1 MRSKFKAIILKK
13 LQQRTKEFLA
23 AHTQL
28 KLIAVAGSV
37 GKTSTRN
44 AITTVLSSR
53 LRVLSHSENH
63 NMEMSV
69 PLAIMD
75 IPYPEKVR
83 SFFAWWR
90 VLRMAKKRIKRAF
103 AYDVIVIELASDQP
117 GDIMGFSSYLNP
129 DISVIT
135 AVAPEHMI
143 AFKTID
149 AVATEELSTGNFS
162 KLVAIN
168 RDDIDG
174 RYAEYLKTDSL
185 DTYGMS
191 GVAEYHFL
199 VEKTTADGYCEG
211 KLVTPEFGE
220 QQMTLHVL
228 GEQGVK
234 AVIAGVLVGTKLGLT
249 AAEVKQGA
257 EAVRPV
263 AGRMQ
268 PLRGLLSSLIID
280 DTYNSSPLA
289 AKAALQVLYSF
300 AARPRIAILGSMN
313 ALGDISKAAHE
324 ELGRACDPTML
335 DWVITVGSEA
345 EKYLAPAALAKGCQV
360 KSFKTAL
367 DAGAFAHSVL
377 RANSVV
383 LVKGSQDGIFTEE
396 AVKILLH
403 STEDEKKLV
412 RQSRAWLAHKQTFF
426 SKFQ

>member
-1 MRSKFKAIILKK
+1 MRPKFKAIIRKK
-13 LQQRTKEFLA
+13 LQQYTKEFLA
-23 AHTQL
+23 AHKQL

-37 GKTSTRN
+37 GKTSSRN
-44 AITTVLSSR
+44 AIATMLSTR
-53 LRVLSHSENH
+53 FKVLSHDENH
-63 NMEMSV
+63 NMELSV
-69 PLAIMD
+69 PLAIMA

-90 VLRMAKKRIKRAF
+90 VLRSAKKRIKQDF
-103 AYDVIVIELASDQP
+103 PYDIVVIELASDKP
-117 GDIMGFSSYLNP
+117 GDITDFGSYLNP
-129 DISVIT
+129 EISVIT
-135 AVAPEHMI
+135 AVSPEHMI
-143 AFKTID
+143 AFKTVD
-149 AVATEELSTGNFS
+149 AVATEELSIGSFS

-174 RYAEYLKTDSL
+174 RYAQYLKTDSL

-199 VEKTTADGYCEG
+199 AEKTTAEGYFEG

-220 QQMTLHVL
+220 QQVTLHVI

-234 AVIAGVLVGTKLGLT
+234 AIAASALVGAKLGLT
-249 AAEVKQGA
+249 AAEIKQGA
-257 EAVRPV
+257 ENVRPV

-268 PLRGLLSSLIID
+268 PLRGLLGSLIID

-289 AKAALQVLYSF
+289 AMAALQALYSF

-313 ALGDISKAAHE
+313 DLVDLSKATHE
-324 ELGRACDPTML
+324 ELGHACDPTML
-335 DWVITVGSEA
+335 DWVITVGDEA
-345 EKYLAPAALAKGCQV
+345 EKYLAPAARAKGCQV
-360 KSFKTAL
+360 KSFKNAI

-377 RANSVV
+377 RPNAVV
-383 LVKGSQDGIFTEE
+383 LVKGSQNGIFTEE

-412 RQSRAWLAHKQTFF
+412 RQSPAWMAQKQAFF
-426 SKFQ
+426 NKFK